1 MNGTPG
7 ATMPTLSC
15 TPFDPDAELVACGF
29 PDGKI

>member
-1 MNGTPG
+1 MKGVPT

-15 TPFDPDAELVACGF
+15 TGFDSSAALVACGF